1 MGSGSPTG
9 RNVIS
14 GNTGAGVQI
23 DGVATTPNGVVGNY
37 IGADAGGVAALGNG
51 LDGVFITGSTN
62 NVVAN
67 NVLSGNTRSGL
78 RISLSTATGN
88 LARGNKIGVG
98 PTGGALGN
106 GGDGVTIALSAS
118 SNAIGGTFAGFANTI
133 ANNGGRGVAVESGTA
148 NAIRRNSITDNAGLD
163 RSPPGRPD
171 GERPGRRRHR
181 SESAQNFPVV
191 SATGSSL
198 VNGTLHAAASTAYTI
213 EFFASA
219 ACDASNFGEG
229 ASFIGD
235 LSVTTDSTG
244 TTTFAFTP
252 SAAIPS
258 GHVVT
263 ATATDPSGNT
273 SEFSRCGGLATPSD
287 QIQGLVS
294 DVEGLN
300 LQPKGIETSLVA
312 KLQAALASL
321 AAGDTATACDELN
334 AFINQVQAQAGK
346 KITQTDADALIQSAQ
361 AIRAALGCP

>member
-37 IGADAGGVAALGNG
+37 IGAAAGGVAALGNG

-133 ANNGGRGVAVESGTA
+133 ANNGGRGGRVGHGECDPTQLDHGQRRPIDLLPAGPAANDRATA
-148 NAIRRNSITDNAGLD
+148 TSD
-163 RSPPGRPD
+163 
-171 GERPGRRRHR
+171 
-181 SESAQNFPVV
+181 ESAQNFPVV
-191 SATGSSL
+191 SAPTGSSL